1 MTDAVRSEWTD
12 RSTPPRA
19 TTREQLRLRDTWPLD
34 RHDAGVLVGAYALM
48 VAVWFGIGRL
58 VTGPLEDTWLIQADR
73 DASEWFAAR
82 RTETWNSWA
91 HAGAMLADT
100 VVKIVATAI
109 IAGVMLAVWRRWRE
123 PLLVAVALI
132 VEASAFITITW
143 LVGRPRPDVPRLET
157 SPVASSFPS
166 GHTAAAA
173 AYTAITIVIFWH
185 TRTAWIR
192 IAAVVLT
199 IALPVIVGVSR
210 AYAGMH
216 YTSDVI
222 AGAALGYVAV
232 LATWL
237 VLRRPDDE
245 RGSAATARRSE

>member
-1 MTDAVRSEWTD
+1 MTDAVRTEWTD
-12 RSTPPRA
+12 RPTPPQ
-19 TTREQLRLRDTWPLD
+19 TTADAQPRLRDTWPLD
-34 RHDAGVLVGAYALM
+34 RRDVGVLVAAYAAM
-48 VAVWFGIGRL
+48 VALWVGLGEL
-58 VTGPLEDTWLIQADR
+58 LTGPLEDTWLIDADR

-82 RTETWNSWA
+82 RTETWDSWA

-100 VVKIVATAI
+100 LVKIVATAI

-123 PLLVAVALI
+123 PLLVVIALI
-132 VEASAFITITW
+132 LEASAFITITW

-185 TRTAWIR
+185 TRNVWIR
-192 IAAVVLT
+192 TVAVVLS
-199 IALPVIVGVSR
+199 IALPVIVGVAR
-210 AYAGMH
+210 TYAGMH

-237 VLRRPDDE
+237 VLRPPADE
-245 RGSAATARRSE
+245 RRSTETPRRAE